1 MSFDRIIAI
10 TRQYGSGGH
19 DIGKALAEKLGIS
32 FYDKELISIAAKE
45 SGVSP
50 EVFKH
55 ADERAT
61 NSLLYSLSVGLYN
74 YGNNFSSVGDLPV
87 NDRLYILQHKIIKQL
102 AEKAMINRKTFYR
115 HYHTVQDVVDDI
127 NYDIINDVWVQK
139 KPPYTVAASQSA
151 DGPELLAVPPFQ
163 HSQRKNFAP
172 CFTQFTVYFR
182 LHLFQTGVVRQFKIV
197 FDHPPQCNGSGDHA
211 TENSMLLLEIIRKC
225 PFVRVSHRSRSFL
238 YGRFILR
245 KNLPPTAQC
254 RRGQRVRPPLSRAAF
269 SGAGTTGSCPH
280 QRCSFCR
287 RPRGIYSGGGG

>member
-1 MSFDRIIAI
+1 MPLRSSGCLVMSFDRIIAI

-102 AEKAMINRKTFYR
+102 AEKENFVVVGRCADYVLKNNPKLVKVYIYADLDKRIKRAVDRQDIDPARAKQAVLKADKNRANYYSFYSGKKWGLA
-115 HYHTVQDVVDDI
+115 D
-127 NYDIINDVWVQK
+127 NYDLCLNSTNITVDQAVDIIISYINICDSNK
-139 KPPYTVAASQSA
+139 K
-151 DGPELLAVPPFQ
+151 
-163 HSQRKNFAP
+163 
-172 CFTQFTVYFR
+172 
-182 LHLFQTGVVRQFKIV
+182 
-197 FDHPPQCNGSGDHA
+197 
-211 TENSMLLLEIIRKC
+211 
-225 PFVRVSHRSRSFL
+225 
-238 YGRFILR
+238 
-245 KNLPPTAQC
+245 
-254 RRGQRVRPPLSRAAF
+254 
-269 SGAGTTGSCPH
+269 
-280 QRCSFCR
+280 
-287 RPRGIYSGGGG
+287 

>member
-10 TRQYGSGGH
+10 TRQDGSGGH

-102 AEKAMINRKTFYR
+102 AEKENFVVVGRCADYVLKDNPKLVKVYIYADLDKRIKRAVDRQDIDPARAKQAVLKADKNRANYYSFYSGKKWGLA
-115 HYHTVQDVVDDI
+115 D
-127 NYDIINDVWVQK
+127 NYDLCLNSTNITVDQAVDIIISYINICDSNK
-139 KPPYTVAASQSA
+139 K
-151 DGPELLAVPPFQ
+151 
-163 HSQRKNFAP
+163 
-172 CFTQFTVYFR
+172 
-182 LHLFQTGVVRQFKIV
+182 
-197 FDHPPQCNGSGDHA
+197 
-211 TENSMLLLEIIRKC
+211 
-225 PFVRVSHRSRSFL
+225 
-238 YGRFILR
+238 
-245 KNLPPTAQC
+245 
-254 RRGQRVRPPLSRAAF
+254 
-269 SGAGTTGSCPH
+269 
-280 QRCSFCR
+280 
-287 RPRGIYSGGGG
+287 

>member
-19 DIGKALAEKLGIS
+19 DIGKALAERLGIS

-102 AEKAMINRKTFYR
+102 AEKENF
-115 HYHTVQDVVDDI
+115 VVVGRCADYVLKDNPKLVKVYI
-127 NYDIINDVWVQK
+127 YADLDKRIKRAVEKWGLADNYDLCLNSTNITVDQAVDIIISYINICDSNK
-139 KPPYTVAASQSA
+139 K
-151 DGPELLAVPPFQ
+151 
-163 HSQRKNFAP
+163 
-172 CFTQFTVYFR
+172 
-182 LHLFQTGVVRQFKIV
+182 
-197 FDHPPQCNGSGDHA
+197 
-211 TENSMLLLEIIRKC
+211 
-225 PFVRVSHRSRSFL
+225 
-238 YGRFILR
+238 
-245 KNLPPTAQC
+245 
-254 RRGQRVRPPLSRAAF
+254 
-269 SGAGTTGSCPH
+269 
-280 QRCSFCR
+280 
-287 RPRGIYSGGGG
+287 